1 MIKCRTEQ
9 RESEQ
14 VRDWS
19 ITSRMGRTGIWVFI
33 MGSLE
38 EINQDAQ
45 ANGGRASTLPDG
57 DPSRSRQSR
66 RCTNLISFFVATQV
80 GRAPR
85 DLLQGDGL
93 PTI

>member
-1 MIKCRTEQ
+1 M
-9 RESEQ
+9 
-14 VRDWS
+14 
-19 ITSRMGRTGIWVFI
+19 I

-66 RCTNLISFFVATQV
+66 RCNNLISFFVAMQV
-80 GRAPR
+80 GRTPC
-85 DLLQGDGL
+85 DLLLEYGL